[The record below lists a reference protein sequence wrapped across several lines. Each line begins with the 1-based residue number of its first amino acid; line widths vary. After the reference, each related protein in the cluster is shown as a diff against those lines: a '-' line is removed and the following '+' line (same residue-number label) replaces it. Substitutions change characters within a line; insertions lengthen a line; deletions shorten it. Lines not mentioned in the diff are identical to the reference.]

1 MSFLDRIRPAKE
13 AEVEALHRQFE
24 TAPPARPAEMPL
36 RDFQAALT
44 GGKSIIAEIKR
55 KSPSNP
61 DLQQSG
67 PPGALARAYQRG
79 GARAL
84 SIVTDAAHFG
94 TSLGDVAALRAAVD
108 LPVLVK
114 DFVID
119 PAQIRAAWAGGADAV
134 LLIARM
140 LDPDSLRGLHAEAT
154 ALGLSVLVECHAADE
169 IEQALD
175 AGAKLVGINNRNLAT
190 LTTDLAHGENLLP
203 LVGRD
208 VLRVSESGLD
218 CRADVDRMSR
228 AGADAFL
235 VGHALLLSFDPGR
248 KVAELTGKEAEDAL
262 RIKIC
267 GLTNAADAQA
277 AFAAGAHLL
286 GLVFAPS
293 PRQIDHERARE
304 IRAAVPGARLCGV
317 FQDADPAAVMVAAEN
332 CGLDLIQLHGNESP
346 RECRELAAATGLP
359 LIKALGPTE
368 ATSAVVAA
376 YDAAAY
382 FLVDR
387 PKGALGSCDHQALRD
402 AAIRIRTEGRE
413 VFLAGGLEPG
423 NVAEAVRDCVPFGVD
438 VSSGVESEPGR
449 KDHAA
454 LRNFIREANS

>member
-13 AEVEALHRQFE
+13 AEAAALNRRFE
-24 TAPPARPAEMPL
+24 IAAPARPAGMPI

-44 GGKSIIAEIKR
+44 GGQSIIAEVKR

-61 DLQQSG
+61 DLQRLG
-67 PPGALARAYQRG
+67 PPGTLARAYQRG

-94 TSLGDVAALRAAVD
+94 TSLDDVAALRAATD

-119 PAQIRAAWAGGADAV
+119 PAQIRAAWAAGADAI

-140 LDPDSLRGLHAEAT
+140 LDPESLRDLHTEAT

-169 IEQALD
+169 IEQALL
-175 AGAKLVGINNRNLAT
+175 AGAELVGINNRNLGT
-190 LTTDLAHGENLLP
+190 LTTDLAHGESLLP

-208 VLRVSESGLD
+208 VIRVSESGLD
-218 CRADVDRMSR
+218 CRADVERMGR

-235 VGHALLLSFDPGR
+235 VGHALLLSLDPGR
-248 KVAELTGKEAEDAL
+248 KVAELSGNETEDSL

-267 GLTNAADAQA
+267 GLTSTGDAQA
-277 AFAAGAHLL
+277 AFKAGAHLL
-286 GLVFAPS
+286 GLIFASS
-293 PRQIDHERARE
+293 PRQVDNERAAE
-304 IRAAVPGARLCGV
+304 IRAAVPRARLCGV
-317 FQDADPAAVMVAAEN
+317 FQDADPAGVILTAEN

-346 RECRELAAATGLP
+346 RECRQLAAVTGLP
-359 LIKALGPTE
+359 LIKALRPAE
-368 ATSAVVAA
+368 ATGAMVAA
-376 YDAAAY
+376 YDSAAY

-387 PKGALGSCDHQALRD
+387 PKGAPESLDHQALRE
-402 AAIRIRTEGRE
+402 AAARIRTEGRE
-413 VFLAGGLEPG
+413 VFLAGGLDPA
-423 NVAEAVRDCVPFGVD
+423 NVAEAVHDCVPFGVD

-454 LRNFIREANS
+454 LRNFIREATS